1 MSNIFDT
8 IDYDAFMKAMDG
20 VKAKKIAACF
30 NKQNKEAEKRKT
42 KNSNK
47 KVEKPNKKA
56 IDFVLEILKEQD
68 LSNKE
73 IESEISEKYAYKNI
87 VAIRKALKEL
97 IAAGKVKIVN
107 GKIQIVANAPGPSAR
122 RSSVLV
128 KRRISK
134 RDLAESSS
142 SDNLT
147 SAESTENAEIE
158 QTDRT
163 RNGTRRSKRIRKQE

>member
-1 MSNIFDT
+1 M
-8 IDYDAFMKAMDG
+8 
-20 VKAKKIAACF
+20 
-30 NKQNKEAEKRKT
+30 
-42 KNSNK
+42 
-47 KVEKPNKKA
+47 
-56 IDFVLEILKEQD
+56 
-68 LSNKE
+68 
-73 IESEISEKYAYKNI
+73 
-87 VAIRKALKEL
+87 KEL

-142 SDNLT
+142 SDNST

>member
-8 IDYDAFMKAMDG
+8 IDYDTFMKAMDG
-20 VKAKKIAACF
+20 VKAKKIAAHF

-56 IDFVLEILKEQD
+56 TDFVLEILKEQD

-73 IESEISEKYAYKNI
+73 IEREISEKYAYKNI

-122 RSSVLV
+122 RSNVTM

-134 RDLAESSS
+134 TDLGESSS
-142 SDNLT
+142 SNNLT
-147 SAESTENAEIE
+147 SSESTENAEIE
-158 QTDRT
+158 QTE
-163 RNGTRRSKRIRKQE
+163 GTRRSKRIRKQE